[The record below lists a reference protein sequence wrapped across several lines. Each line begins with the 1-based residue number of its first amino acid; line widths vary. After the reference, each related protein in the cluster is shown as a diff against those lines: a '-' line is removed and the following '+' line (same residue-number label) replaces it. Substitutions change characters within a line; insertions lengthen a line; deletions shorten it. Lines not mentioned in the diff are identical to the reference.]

1 MLKQNVSKN
10 IIEKSLQDMYKKR
23 LGKISKQYITSIL
36 LKYISHVPLYDGEKL
51 SCQIIRKLTT

>member
-1 MLKQNVSKN
+1 M
-10 IIEKSLQDMYKKR
+10 EKSLQDMYKKR

-36 LKYISHVPLYDGEKL
+36 LKYISHVPLHDGEKL